1 VQASQRL
8 AISAP
13 AHGQLRPPTFF
24 SATSCTDTLHLLFK
38 MSHLPSLDFHST
50 RRRTPRDSSCFAAS
64 PTNTLTNRLNQALNS
79 SGSGYTLSLCP
90 NTQYPVTASINFAFP
105 NQEISTQ
112 GYPTD
117 DSRALIIVNGTGQT
131 TAVDGTCAK
140 CDGVKLRNVQINGS
154 RNGGSP
160 IIGGGNVE
168 MGGSNSNQL
177 VEYVKSYNPR
187 GWTCLHI
194 AEGSLSCNNVTVQN
208 NDVGPC
214 GTDDFQQWADGLSI
228 SCQNAI
234 VRNNMVKNPT
244 DGGIVVFG
252 SPGTQ
257 VYNNTIWVVNQTLLG
272 GINMVD
278 YAPWSGNYTNTVVYN
293 NTILGGFSD
302 QAELPGETN
311 GTSTD
316 DVIIK
321 IGIAIGPRTWFGS
334 KYGNNVSLSGTVH
347 DNRFSG
353 AFSYAIGMSSAVN
366 FTVENNVLFGNT
378 SFIGARGPNC
388 SSSDA
393 TPTPAAFV
401 LAQNTVS
408 KSTTQSN
415 FTSIS
420 DGNSLTCVQPPDG
433 GDYWPFGGNPSPSNN
448 NNGSSESGHRS
459 SGSKAGIA
467 IGVILGL
474 LAIAISAFFIRRWA
488 LRRAESRKLYAAS
501 RGSKYLFK
509 N

>member
-1 VQASQRL
+1 MAYTTSSDSYTSRRQR
-8 AISAP
+8 
-13 AHGQLRPPTFF
+13 
-24 SATSCTDTLHLLFK
+24 
-38 MSHLPSLDFHST
+38 
-50 RRRTPRDSSCFAAS
+50 PRASSCFAAE
-64 PTNTLTNRLNQALNS
+64 PTNTLTDRLNQALNS
-79 SGSGYTLSLCP
+79 SGAGYTLSLCP
-90 NTQYPVTASINFAFP
+90 STNYPITAPIQFAAP

-117 DSRALIIVNGTGQT
+117 DSRALIVVTGSINNGSGQT
-131 TAVDGTCAK
+131 TAVDGTCNQ
-140 CDGVKLRNVQINGS
+140 CSGVKLRNIQIDGS
-154 RNGGSP
+154 RNGGP
-160 IIGGGNVE
+160 PVTGGGNVE

-194 AEGSLSCNNVTVQN
+194 TEGGLSCNNVTVQN

-228 SCQNAI
+228 SCQNAV

-244 DGGIVVFG
+244 DGGIVIFG

-278 YAPWSGNYTNTVVYN
+278 YDPWNGNYTNTVVYN

-302 QAELPGETN
+302 EKPEAGESD

-321 IGIAIGPRTWFGS
+321 LGIAIGPRTWFGDH
-334 KYGNNVSLSGTVH
+334 YGNNVSSSGSVYN
-347 DNRFSG
+347 NRLSG
-353 AFSYAIGMSSAVN
+353 AFSYAIGMSSAFN

-378 SFIGARGPNC
+378 SFIGSRGPNC
-388 SSSDA
+388 STSDT
-393 TPTPAAFV
+393 TPTPAPFV
-401 LAQNTVS
+401 LDQSTVS
-408 KSTTQSN
+408 KSTTQTN
-415 FTSIS
+415 FTVIK

-433 GDYWPFGGNPSPSNN
+433 GDYWPFGGNPSTTGTTTSAKLH
-448 NNGSSESGHRS
+448 SSA
-459 SGSKAGIA
+459 GSKAGIA
-467 IGVILGL
+467 VGVIFGL
-474 LAIAISAFFIRRWA
+474 LFVAISAFFIRRWA
-488 LRRAESRKLYAAS
+488 LKRSEARRLYAAS
-501 RGSKYLFK
+501 RFRNMTKS
-509 N
+509 